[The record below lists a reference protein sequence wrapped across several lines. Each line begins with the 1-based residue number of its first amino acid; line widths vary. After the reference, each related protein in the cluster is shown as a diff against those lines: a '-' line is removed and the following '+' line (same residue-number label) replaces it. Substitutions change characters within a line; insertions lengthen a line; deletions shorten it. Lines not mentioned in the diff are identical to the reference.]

1 MYCAMGVSGIA
12 PLMAVLGAS
21 AHDILHD
28 VVNELRALR
37 QQVTS
42 ISLVVHRNDDL
53 EARVADLE
61 AGRARR
67 RASPYERRDW
77 KCPVCNQ
84 PLKHRESFK
93 GHIRRL
99 IVPSSDRTHCFL
111 DIENPAH
118 RALLAHP
125 RYGDGDFNARAVVF
139 SQQLY
144 DTVKSNSSSTRTSE
158 SSHSAVS
165 FIFVDDDVVV
175 VCVVAAS
182 YSTSH
187 IDCRSTHGCLRE
199 QLPVLLSVLLAMVMD
214 LRCSCFCGALRY
226 P

>member
-1 MYCAMGVSGIA
+1 MLRQLHHHQVLVLQVFNHVLCYACACIA
-12 PLMAVLGAS
+12 PLMDVLGAS
-21 AHDILHD
+21 AHDILFD
-28 VVNELRALR
+28 VINELRELR
-37 QQVTS
+37 KQVTS
-42 ISLVVHRNDDL
+42 ISEVVHRNDDL

-61 AGRARR
+61 AGRARH

-99 IVPSSDRTHCFL
+99 IVRSSDRTHCFL
-111 DIENPAH
+111 DIDNPAH
-118 RALLAHP
+118 VALLAHP

-165 FIFVDDDVVV
+165 IIFVDDVVV
-175 VCVVAAS
+175 AGCVVAAS
-182 YSTSH
+182 SIAGSYV
-187 IDCRSTHGCLRE
+187 I
-199 QLPVLLSVLLAMVMD
+199 LLMLLV
-214 LRCSCFCGALRY
+214 
-226 P
+226 